1 MSQGRK
7 DEASER
13 PVSRQFGTTSSSRRK
28 GAVLRKLL
36 SFIASAAPRKNGT
49 NLRACAIHSAHVA
62 IEAWLGVHYLE
73 QFLQTFLRSSY
84 EEDVVVGQGSAVC
97 RRSRV
102 NSSKVGHHVLR
113 SKEEEENEEY
123 CTS

>member
-1 MSQGRK
+1 M
-7 DEASER
+7 
-13 PVSRQFGTTSSSRRK
+13 
-28 GAVLRKLL
+28 LRKLL